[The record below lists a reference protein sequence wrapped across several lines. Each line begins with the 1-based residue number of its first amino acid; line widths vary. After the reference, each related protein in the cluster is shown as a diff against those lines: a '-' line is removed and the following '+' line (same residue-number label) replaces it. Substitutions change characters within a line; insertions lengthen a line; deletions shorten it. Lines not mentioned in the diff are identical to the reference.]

1 MTDPNN
7 LRKSQDEVLELTT
20 DIVSS
25 FASNNQMS
33 ATELSDL
40 IRTVHSTLAE
50 LSGNVSSRKMS
61 SEKKSAEFDE
71 RPEPAV
77 PINASVTGDAII
89 CLEDGKSFK
98 TLKRHLR
105 TVYGMTPA
113 QYRARWD
120 LPKDY
125 PMVAPNYSALR
136 SQTAK
141 RLGLGRKSGVA
152 S

>member
-1 MTDPNN
+1 MADTND
-7 LRKSQDEVLELTT
+7 LRKSYDEVLELTA

-25 FASNNQMS
+25 HASNNQMS

-40 IRTVHSTLAE
+40 IRTVHSTLAD
-50 LSGNVSSRKMS
+50 LSGSVSSRKTS
-61 SEKKSAEFDE
+61 SEKKGAALEE

-98 TLKRHLR
+98 TLKRHLM
-105 TVYGMTPA
+105 TAYGMTPA
-113 QYRARWD
+113 QYRTRWN

-125 PMVAPNYSALR
+125 PMVAPNYSAQR

-141 RLGLGRKSGVA
+141 RLGLGRKSGAA

>member
-1 MTDPNN
+1 MTDSND
-7 LRKSQDEVLELTT
+7 LRMSHDEVLELTA

-25 FASNNQMS
+25 YASNNQMA

-40 IRTVHSTLAE
+40 IRSVHSTLAD
-50 LSGNVSSRKMS
+50 LSGSVSSRNMS
-61 SEKKSAEFDE
+61 SEKKGPALEE

-105 TVYGMTPA
+105 TAYEMTPA
-113 QYRARWD
+113 QYRARWN

-125 PMVAPNYSALR
+125 PMVAPNYSAQR
-136 SQTAK
+136 SQRRRGSA
-141 RLGLGRKSGVA
+141 
-152 S
+152 